1 MAKKKQNRGKQ
12 GKKNV
17 SGGAQKVNKTALAKS
32 AVPVRSEKKGA
43 KSQNKPGLK
52 LFGVKKE
59 QERGRARVKMIEKS
73 ANGRGIITVPIL
85 ALLIVVAI
93 VTGVVVGVA
102 NHRTEDI
109 AAVEEESPA
118 EEPEE
123 PEEPELPTENPDPL
137 VEEPTGV
144 EYYLE
149 HPDEYKV
156 AAYKPRFISIPA
168 AGLSRIPVTEIGT
181 TMLSNGGAQ
190 LDSPASPR
198 VVGWYYISSLPGQ
211 AGTALMN
218 AHGGDLG
225 IGIFKTLPRVNNGDK
240 ITIEMGDGR
249 TFTYRIVEK
258 TYKYLGAESDAYM
271 GTVLDS
277 PVPGTPSLTLITC
290 TGTWLPAQQTY
301 DQRLFV
307 KALLE

>member
-17 SGGAQKVNKTALAKS
+17 SGGAQKANKAALAKS

-59 QERGRARVKMIEKS
+59 QERGRAKVKMTKKGLS
-73 ANGRGIITVPIL
+73 KRGIISAIIL
-85 ALLIVVAI
+85 ALLVVAAI
-93 VTGVVVGVA
+93 TTGVVIGIV
-102 NHRTEDI
+102 NNRPKDEEI
-109 AAVEEESPA
+109 VEI
-118 EEPEE
+118 EPPVEEE

-258 TYKYLGAESDAYM
+258 TYKYLGSESDAYM

-290 TGTWLPAQQTY
+290 TGAWLPAQQTY